1 VYGCGVFCIFRE
13 AWKMMRIVKE
23 SVKNGLAHDVALELD
38 LNYKKQNVPNA
49 LGLHLNFAIFPP
61 PHIWGICS

>member
-1 VYGCGVFCIFRE
+1 
-13 AWKMMRIVKE
+13 MMRIVKE